1 MQLCGCLQQVN
12 ICCAC
17 VGDISAEIKT
27 EADSNDISECACDH
41 MPNTGVFAGLL
52 IIIILFYIIFNT
64 IQCNTALTLGI
75 NFLRHC
81 VRHRT

>member
-12 ICCAC
+12 ICRVC

-27 EADSNDISECACDH
+27 EADSDINECAYDD

-64 IQCNTALTLGI
+64 IQCNTI
-75 NFLRHC
+75 E
-81 VRHRT
+81 